1 MAGISSKASSFGN
14 PTNRLKYKGK
24 EQQSQEFTNGSGL
37 EWTDFGA
44 RMYDNQIGRWHVV
57 DPLAEKY
64 IETSPYTFVKNNPI
78 NNIEIDG
85 REFDEKNEK
94 KAKKIEAKV
103 EKRIAKV
110 EKEIA
115 KLEKK
120 GKDIGDRKER
130 VGEMRKTLSDVGD
143 MRKDDKNKYVFASAS
158 QNDNKPETKRTGSG
172 EITIFTDNFSKQIHE
187 ARHGGQ
193 IARDEYDVSTSGT
206 IIKGTF
212 GASKEVDAY
221 RAQYGYDGFI
231 QYLPDMSTMSQD
243 KLKSA
248 FTPGPSG
255 LTYDIRLLQDKLLN
269 INAITPN
276 LLRNFFDLKGL
287 IQTPVYPD
295 VGNFYNQ

>member
-1 MAGISSKASSFGN
+1 MQGISSKALAFGGAEN
-14 PTNRLKYKGK
+14 KYKYNGK
-24 EQQSQEFTNGSGL
+24 EEQRKEFSDGSGL
-37 EWTDFGA
+37 EWLDYGA
-44 RMYDNQIGRWHVV
+44 RMYDGQIGRWHTV

-64 IETSPYTFVKNNPI
+64 IETSPFAFVKNNPI

-94 KAKKIEAKV
+94 KAKKIESKV
-103 EKRIAKV
+103 EKRISKV

-120 GKDIGDRKER
+120 GKDIGDRRER
-130 VGEMRKTLSDVGD
+130 TSEMKKTLGDVSD

-193 IARDEYDVSTSGT
+193 IARGEYDVSTTGT
-206 IIKGTF
+206 LIKGTL

-231 QYLPDMSTMSQD
+231 QYLPDMSTMSQE

-248 FTPGPSG
+248 FTTGPAG
-255 LTYDIRLLQDKLLN
+255 ITYDIRLLQDKVLN
-269 INAITPN
+269 MSAITPN

-287 IQTPVYPD
+287 TQTPVYPD
-295 VGNFYNQ
+295 VGNFYTQ

>member
-1 MAGISSKASSFGN
+1 MPVRSNNLYKSELGI
-14 PTNRLKYKGK
+14 
-24 EQQSQEFTNGSGL
+24 
-37 EWTDFGA
+37 A
-44 RMYDNQIGRWHVV
+44 RRPCHTQ
-57 DPLAEKY
+57 
-64 IETSPYTFVKNNPI
+64 
-78 NNIEIDG
+78 G
-85 REFDEKNEK
+85 REEETPGRKENEK
-94 KAKKIEAKV
+94 KAHKIEVKV
-103 EKRIAKV
+103 QKRIAKV

-130 VGEMRKTLSDVGD
+130 IGEMKKTLNDVGD

-158 QNDNKPETKRTGSG
+158 QNDKKPETKRTGSD

-187 ARHGGQ
+187 VRHGGQ
-193 IARDEYDVSTSGT
+193 IARGEYDVSTNGT
-206 IIKGTF
+206 LLKGTF

-231 QYLPDMSTMSQD
+231 QYLPDLSTMSQD

-248 FTPGPSG
+248 FTTGPSG
-255 LTYDIRLLQDKLLN
+255 LTYDIRLLQDKILN
-269 INAITPN
+269 INSITPN